1 MSDIK
6 YTIFFNTLVDMMECY
21 EDMDREDISEEEIK
35 AKKEL
40 IRLCTVIAKE
50 YGGESE

>member
-6 YTIFFNTLVDMMECY
+6 YTIFFNTLIDMMECY
-21 EDMDREDISEEEIK
+21 EDMDREDIPEEEIE

-40 IRLCTVIAKE
+40 IRLCTVIAKK